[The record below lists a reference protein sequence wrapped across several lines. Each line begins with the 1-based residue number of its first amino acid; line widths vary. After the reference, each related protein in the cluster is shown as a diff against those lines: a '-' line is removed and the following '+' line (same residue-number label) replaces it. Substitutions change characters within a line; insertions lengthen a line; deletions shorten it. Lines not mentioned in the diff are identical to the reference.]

1 MNLVTSLLKI
11 IKLRKNRNRKLITE
25 NDSPP
30 ILEKILENFII
41 LKKENRKM
49 EVLLE
54 VYKPKDQQA
63 IQLSFKGAWR
73 GMERVDKIE
82 SLVSIE
88 KEIAG
93 YRNELCQEMMDFS
106 KGKW

>member
-1 MNLVTSLLKI
+1 
-11 IKLRKNRNRKLITE
+11 
-25 NDSPP
+25 
-30 ILEKILENFII
+30 
-41 LKKENRKM
+41 M

-82 SLVSIE
+82 SLVSI
-88 KEIAG
+88 
-93 YRNELCQEMMDFS
+93 
-106 KGKW
+106 